1 VNWYNYCT
9 DSSVIIKTE
18 DMKRITLSVIILLV
32 TLAGMAQGQVPLTK
46 QEKKALK
53 KEQKI
58 QYQAMLVKN
67 TSEAIASGQFVLKA
81 DQIRGRRGT
90 MMMVD
95 PTINFVAVQND
106 ETFVQ
111 LGSQSGMGYN
121 GVGGITLRGKITSMK
136 IDQDKKHGTYYIAI
150 NTVGTSGSLT
160 ISMRISPT
168 GEMASATVEST
179 WGRRVDFEGTL
190 YAWEGTRI
198 FKGQESF

>member
-1 VNWYNYCT
+1 
-9 DSSVIIKTE
+9 
-18 DMKRITLSVIILLV
+18 MKRITASVIILLL

-58 QYQAMLVKN
+58 QYEATQMKN
-67 TSEAIASGQFVLKA
+67 TTEAIASGRFVLKA

-106 ETFVQ
+106 EAFVQ
-111 LGSQSGMGYN
+111 LGSPSGMGYN
-121 GVGGITLRGKITSMK
+121 GVGGITLKGKITSMK
-136 IDQDKKHGTYYIAI
+136 VDQDKKHGNYYITI
-150 NTVGTSGSLT
+150 NTMGASGTLL
-160 ISMRISPT
+160 ISMRINAT
-168 GEMASATVEST
+168 GEMATATVEGT